1 MIAFEP
7 GKLTEE
13 LSTHVP
19 DLTAL
24 SFKRHAAELGMR
36 PGELLR
42 DLVCELVHGSTYDD
56 LMREH
61 RRQARERLAPNLHQS
76 SDTLAADIP
85 GVVNLGRRHG

>member
-24 SFKRHAAELGMR
+24 NFKRHAAELGMR

-61 RRQARERLAPNLHQS
+61 RRQARARLALGQHQS
-76 SDTLAADIP
+76 SGTLANEMP